1 MKCGSLFSGIG
12 GIELGLINSG
22 LVSEITWQN
31 DNDPYCCDILRKN
44 FPNSQIIEEDITNL
58 DPKSVDQV
66 DILTAGFPCQP
77 VSVAGRQ
84 KGTKDERWLFDE
96 VFDFISY
103 LRPRIFLLENV
114 PGLVTAEE
122 GRPFESI
129 LEQIASLRLYDFEWQ
144 IISARSVGASHLRD
158 RWFGVGISNS
168 NDQRLSSIGGRSQN
182 NEKTSGDG
190 QHYRNGGRE
199 YVRREPKTSENG
211 EVVKKGSTR
220 VINEKF
226 TTKQWMGSTFNGL
239 PGWMARLGMKNA
251 WTENTN
257 AWSTPNTLDHMDP
270 RTGDALEKAH
280 FRGDPL
286 KKSRREKTG
295 NLRENANL
303 WSTPRA
309 RDWKDTYRP
318 SSERSD
324 LPIQIFNKDKKE
336 DGDFDAWEEGMPRVS
351 EDYPNRVNKLK
362 ALGNAVVPQQAEL
375 VGRMII
381 YALKNNCRVYDERVL
396 SE

>member
-1 MKCGSLFSGIG
+1 
-12 GIELGLINSG
+12 
-22 LVSEITWQN
+22 
-31 DNDPYCCDILRKN
+31 
-44 FPNSQIIEEDITNL
+44 
-58 DPKSVDQV
+58 
-66 DILTAGFPCQP
+66 
-77 VSVAGRQ
+77 
-84 KGTKDERWLFDE
+84 
-96 VFDFISY
+96 
-103 LRPRIFLLENV
+103 
-114 PGLVTAEE
+114 
-122 GRPFESI
+122 
-129 LEQIASLRLYDFEWQ
+129 
-144 IISARSVGASHLRD
+144 
-158 RWFGVGISNS
+158 
-168 NDQRLSSIGGRSQN
+168 
-182 NEKTSGDG
+182 
-190 QHYRNGGRE
+190 
-199 YVRREPKTSENG
+199 
-211 EVVKKGSTR
+211 
-220 VINEKF
+220 
-226 TTKQWMGSTFNGL
+226 
-239 PGWMARLGMKNA
+239 MKNA

-257 AWSTPNTLDHMDP
+257 ALSTPNTLDHMDP

-375 VGRMII
+375 IGRLII
-381 YALKNNCRVYDERVL
+381 YALKNDCRVFDEKVL